1 MGNKSMKAG
10 NVKVT
15 SANEGQGTEG
25 KITANNELSGNKT
38 AEKYQKTRD
47 IYVGS
52 AMVHKAAYEPQSECN
67 PDNGAFFEE
76 RSNPL
81 SSKGN

>member
-1 MGNKSMKAG
+1 MEKNTAKT
-10 NVKVT
+10 NNIKVT
-15 SANEGQGTEG
+15 SGKESKSTED
-25 KITANNELSGNKT
+25 
-38 AEKYQKTRD
+38 KYNQIRD
-47 IYVGS
+47 IKVGS

>member
-1 MGNKSMKAG
+1 MKEDSENQKNKKTNQEAVNQVSADVNWDVTK
-10 NVKVT
+10 NNNLKVKGIREI
-15 SANEGQGTEG
+15 A
-25 KITANNELSGNKT
+25 I
-38 AEKYQKTRD
+38 
-47 IYVGS
+47 GS
-52 AMVHKAAYEPQSECN
+52 NTLHKPYEPKSECN

>member
-1 MGNKSMKAG
+1 MSSPNEKHTNIKA
-10 NVKVT
+10 T
-15 SANEGQGTEG
+15 S
-25 KITANNELSGNKT
+25 NNTKQELE
-38 AEKYQKTRD
+38 EKYKKTRD

>member
-1 MGNKSMKAG
+1 MEKNTAKTDNK
-10 NVKVT
+10 KVT
-15 SANEGQGTEG
+15 SGEEPKRAE
-25 KITANNELSGNKT
+25 NK
-38 AEKYQKTRD
+38 YNQTRD
-47 IYVGS
+47 IKVGS

>member
-1 MGNKSMKAG
+1 MSSPNEKHINIKA
-10 NVKVT
+10 T
-15 SANEGQGTEG
+15 S
-25 KITANNELSGNKT
+25 NNTKQELE
-38 AEKYQKTRD
+38 EKYKKTRD

>member
-1 MGNKSMKAG
+1 MKQNDG
-10 NVKVT
+10 V
-15 SANEGQGTEG
+15 NENR
-25 KITANNELSGNKT
+25 KIATDKT
-38 AEKYQKTRD
+38 LATKGVRKIPTGSNAIFKQAE
-47 IYVGS
+47 
-52 AMVHKAAYEPQSECN
+52 EPPTECN

>member
-1 MGNKSMKAG
+1 MERQSIKPGNI
-10 NVKVT
+10 KVT
-15 SANEGQGTEG
+15 SANEKTDTE
-25 KITANNELSGNKT
+25 A
-38 AEKYQKTRD
+38 KYEKTRD
-47 IYVGS
+47 IPVGS

>member
-1 MGNKSMKAG
+1 MSSPNEKQNNLKA
-10 NVKVT
+10 T
-15 SANEGQGTEG
+15 S
-25 KITANNELSGNKT
+25 NNTKEELE
-38 AEKYQKTRD
+38 EKYKKTRD

>member
-1 MGNKSMKAG
+1 MS
-10 NVKVT
+10 
-15 SANEGQGTEG
+15 SPNE
-25 KITANNELSGNKT
+25 KNNTIKGASNNTKQELE
-38 AEKYQKTRD
+38 EKYKKTRD
-47 IYVGS
+47 IFVGS

>member
-1 MGNKSMKAG
+1 MKHSSNA
-10 NVKVT
+10 NNSDLFNPSIKVT
-15 SANEGQGTEG
+15 TTKENALKD
-25 KITANNELSGNKT
+25 KIKDEV
-38 AEKYQKTRD
+38 RH
-47 IYVGS
+47 IPVGS

>member
-1 MGNKSMKAG
+1 MYLMSSPNEKHTNSKA
-10 NVKVT
+10 T
-15 SANEGQGTEG
+15 S
-25 KITANNELSGNKT
+25 NNTKQELE
-38 AEKYQKTRD
+38 EKYKKTRD

>member
-1 MGNKSMKAG
+1 MSSPNEKHNNIKA
-10 NVKVT
+10 T
-15 SANEGQGTEG
+15 S
-25 KITANNELSGNKT
+25 NNTKEELE
-38 AEKYQKTRD
+38 EKYKKTRD
-47 IYVGS
+47 IFVGS

>member
-1 MGNKSMKAG
+1 MSSPNEKHTNIKA
-10 NVKVT
+10 T
-15 SANEGQGTEG
+15 S
-25 KITANNELSGNKT
+25 NNTKQELE
-38 AEKYQKTRD
+38 AKYKKTRD

>member
-1 MGNKSMKAG
+1 MNNSS
-10 NVKVT
+10 NSNNSDLFNPSIKVT
-15 SANEGQGTEG
+15 TTNENTIKD
-25 KITANNELSGNKT
+25 KIKDDKSIRHIG
-38 AEKYQKTRD
+38 
-47 IYVGS
+47 VGS